1 MCKEVDEPSSSST
14 EKKAIK
20 HGDIHG
26 QIPEKEETK
35 YPQEPPKKENKE
47 EIIPLPDHSC
57 GVAGD
62 PLKIQS
68 LGKLVDLE
76 LSDM

>member
-14 EKKAIK
+14 DKKTGK
-20 HGDIHG
+20 RSDTHD
-26 QIPEKEETK
+26 QIPDKEETK
-35 YPQEPPKKENKE
+35 YPQEPPKKEIKE